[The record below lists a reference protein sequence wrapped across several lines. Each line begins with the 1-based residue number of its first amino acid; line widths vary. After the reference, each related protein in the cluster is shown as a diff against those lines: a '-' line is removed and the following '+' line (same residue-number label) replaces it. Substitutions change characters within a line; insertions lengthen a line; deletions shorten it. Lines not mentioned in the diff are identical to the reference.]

1 MRKFFKYPI
10 AYSDHSP
17 NFDIDIMA
25 VTLGVPLIEKTITE
39 NKYKKEIEHM
49 FSLEKKKPLFLLIQL
64 EILKKH
70 LKHLD
75 ILRRIFLKADIV

>member
-1 MRKFFKYPI
+1 
-10 AYSDHSP
+10 
-17 NFDIDIMA
+17 MA

-49 FSLEKKKPLFLLIQL
+49 FSLEKKKKPLFLLIQL